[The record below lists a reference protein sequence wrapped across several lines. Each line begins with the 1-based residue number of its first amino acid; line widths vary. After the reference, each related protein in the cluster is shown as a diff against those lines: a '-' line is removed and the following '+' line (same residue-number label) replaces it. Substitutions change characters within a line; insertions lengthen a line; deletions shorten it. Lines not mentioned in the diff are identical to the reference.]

1 MMYLSLCVLLV
12 ATNQAFLTLGFQHG
26 GISSFGARSGNK
38 HLMMSAAADL
48 KPLKELLEENKD
60 HPHNNIPSTVIAKI
74 GKNLHN
80 QENHPLNTIKNIIVD
95 YFNSNPDSLAGKPQ
109 FKLYDDLEPVA
120 TLQANFDDLR
130 IGPDHPSRAL
140 TDTYYVN
147 DGLVLRTHTSA
158 HQSEHLREG
167 LDEFL
172 CCGDVYRRDEV
183 DRTHYP
189 VFHQLEGV
197 RVWRRS
203 EIEGD
208 ALEFVTNDLKEGLS
222 GLARAL
228 FGDCEMRWAE
238 DYFPFTDP
246 SFELEV
252 LYNDK
257 WLEVL
262 GCGVIHPE
270 VLTNAGRNLEDDEIG
285 WAFGLGLERLAM
297 ILFDIPDI
305 RLFWSEDERFHKQ
318 FKAGEIK
325 KFKSYS
331 KYPPCLKDVS
341 FWLAENNAMHPNDLF
356 EVFRENAG
364 DIVEQVELIDEFT
377 HPKTG
382 RASQCFRTTYR
393 SMDRSLTDEEIN
405 AIQDKVRDELV
416 DRFQVELR

>member
-95 YFNSNPDSLAGKPQ
+95 YFNSNPDSLAGNPQ

-262 GCGVIHPE
+262 
-270 VLTNAGRNLEDDEIG
+270 A
-285 WAFGLGLERLAM
+285 
-297 ILFDIPDI
+297 
-305 RLFWSEDERFHKQ
+305 
-318 FKAGEIK
+318 
-325 KFKSYS
+325 
-331 KYPPCLKDVS
+331 
-341 FWLAENNAMHPNDLF
+341 
-356 EVFRENAG
+356 AG
-364 DIVEQVELIDEFT
+364 DPPGGPDQRRPQPRGRRDRVGVRAGPGAAGHDPLR
-377 HPKTG
+377 HPRHPPVLVRG
-382 RASQCFRTTYR
+382 RALPQAVQGEG
-393 SMDRSLTDEEIN
+393 D
-405 AIQDKVRDELV
+405 QKVQVLLKVPALPEG
-416 DRFQVELR
+416 RFLLAG